1 MGKVF
6 ILLVKKVWIL
16 KNKFVYLTIRKTN
29 KIMKQTP
36 LEQLRNEDLE
46 HYDTL
51 SFKNYKNSIPRAI
64 NFYYDYQEMN
74 LLQRIILAFK
84 NK

>member
-1 MGKVF
+1 MES
-6 ILLVKKVWIL
+6 KK
-16 KNKFVYLTIRKTN
+16 
-29 KIMKQTP
+29 TP
-36 LEQLRNEDLE
+36 SEELRNEDLV

-64 NFYYDYQEMN
+64 NFYYDYRQMN
-74 LLQRIILAFK
+74 LFQRIILAFK